1 MFGKRLMSS
10 VVLVLLALVLL
21 LTGDGVLALGMLI
34 LSLIAFRELTK
45 ACGVIA
51 EGQKNNAL
59 EAVGYAGIVLYYLV
73 VYGSENPVYWVG
85 MLALIFLGMMFVY
98 VFSFPRF
105 RAEQVMTAF
114 FCAFYA
120 PVLFTFIF
128 LTRNLPNGIYMVWM
142 IFISSWIC
150 DTCAYL
156 TGMAIGKHK
165 LAPVLSPKK
174 SIEGAVGGVVGS
186 ALVGAAFGYFALE
199 RVFADQNVTWIAA
212 LICGVGAVISQV
224 GDLAA
229 SGIKRNHD
237 IKDYGKLIP
246 GHGGIMDRF
255 DSVLFTA
262 PIIYYLAI
270 LLIHFE

>member
-10 VVLVLLALVLL
+10 VVLVVLALFLL
-21 LTGDGVLALGMLI
+21 LTGGGILALGMLI

-45 ACGVIA
+45 ACGVIDA
-51 EGQKNNAL
+51 GQKNNAL
-59 EAVGYAGIVLYYLV
+59 EEVGYGGIILYYLV
-73 VYGSENPVYWVG
+73 VYGIKDPVYWMG
-85 MLALIFLGMMFVY
+85 MLAVIFLGLMFVY
-98 VFSFPRF
+98 VFSFPKF
-105 RAEQVMTAF
+105 RAEQVMTTF

-156 TGMAIGKHK
+156 SGMAIGKHK

-174 SIEGAVGGVVGS
+174 SIEGAVGGVVG
-186 ALVGAAFGYFALE
+186 AGLVGALFGWLVLE
-199 RVFADQNVTWIAA
+199 RVFADQNITWIAA
-212 LICGVGAVISQV
+212 VICAAGAVISQV

-229 SGIKRNHD
+229 SGIKRNHN
-237 IKDYGKLIP
+237 IKDYGKLSP

-270 LLIHFE
+270 LLIRFD

>member
-10 VVLVLLALVLL
+10 VVLVVLALFLL
-21 LTGDGVLALGMLI
+21 LTGGGILALGMLI

-45 ACGVIA
+45 ACRVIDA
-51 EGQKNNAL
+51 GQKNNAL
-59 EAVGYAGIVLYYLV
+59 EGVGYGGIILYYLV
-73 VYGSENPVYWVG
+73 VYGIKDPVYWMG
-85 MLALIFLGMMFVY
+85 MLAVIFLGLMFVY
-98 VFSFPRF
+98 VFSFPKF
-105 RAEQVMTAF
+105 RAEQVMTTF

-156 TGMAIGKHK
+156 SGMAIGKHK

-174 SIEGAVGGVVGS
+174 SIEGAVGGVVG
-186 ALVGAAFGYFALE
+186 AGLVGALFGWLVLE
-199 RVFADQNVTWIAA
+199 RVFADQNITWIAA
-212 LICGVGAVISQV
+212 VICAAGAVISQV

-229 SGIKRNHD
+229 SGIKRNHN

-270 LLIHFE
+270 LLIRFD

>member
-10 VVLVLLALVLL
+10 VVLVILALVLL
-21 LTGDGVLALGMLI
+21 LTGDGVHALGMLI

-73 VYGSENPVYWVG
+73 VYGSGNPVYWVG

>member
-10 VVLVLLALVLL
+10 VVLVILALVLL

-34 LSLIAFRELTK
+34 LCLIAFRELTK

-51 EGQKNNAL
+51 EVQKNNAL

>member
-1 MFGKRLMSS
+1 MLGKRLMSS
-10 VVLVLLALVLL
+10 VVLVILALVLL